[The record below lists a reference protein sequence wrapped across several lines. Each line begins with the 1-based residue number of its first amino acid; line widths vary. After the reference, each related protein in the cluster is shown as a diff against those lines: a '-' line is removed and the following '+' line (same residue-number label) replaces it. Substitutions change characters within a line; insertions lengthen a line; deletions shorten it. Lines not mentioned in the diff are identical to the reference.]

1 MVSGPAVWAAGA
13 ALVVLTA
20 AGLRYYLPLA
30 RDVFVRRGGLVATD
44 WVRWSDAVVAVFLGA
59 WLASLGRD
67 ALLASGER
75 MVEFR
80 SVVTGAIVYGGIV
93 MFLVGAFVYRG
104 LSPAR
109 VFGFASIPFLS
120 LLGRALL
127 ALAAAY
133 PILMLV
139 QSMVY
144 GISGGD
150 LDVQDIVRFLQQAES
165 PRDRWAVLAMAVVV
179 APVAEEIIFRGFLYP
194 TAKKYAGAF
203 VSAVATSLLFAG
215 LHGHVPSVP
224 ALCMLAMCLVLA
236 YEKTGS
242 LLVPMIM
249 HAVFNAVSVT
259 AILFFT

>member
-13 ALVVLTA
+13 ALVLFTA

-30 RDVFVRRGGLVATD
+30 RDVFVLRRGLVNTD
-44 WVRWSDAVVAVFLGA
+44 WVRWSDAAVAVLLGA

-67 ALLASGER
+67 ALLANTER
-75 MVEFR
+75 TVEFR
-80 SVVTGAIVYGGIV
+80 SVITGAIVYGGIV
-93 MFLVGAFVYRG
+93 MFLAGAFVYRG

-109 VFGFASIPFLS
+109 VLGIASVPFPPA
-120 LLGRALL
+120 LGRALL

-144 GISGGD
+144 GITGGD
-150 LDVQDIVRFLQQAES
+150 LDMQEIVKFLQQAES
-165 PRDRWAVLAMAVVV
+165 PRDRWAVLLMAVVV

-194 TAKKYAGAF
+194 AAKKYAGAF
-203 VSAVATSLLFAG
+203 VSAIVTSLLFAA
-215 LHGHVPSVP
+215 LHGHLPSVP
-224 ALCMLAMCLVLA
+224 ALCTLALCLVLA

-259 AILFFT
+259 AILFLR

>member
-1 MVSGPAVWAAGA
+1 MVTGPAGWAAVA
-13 ALVVLTA
+13 VLVVLTA

-30 RDVFVRRGGLVATD
+30 RDVFVLRLGLVSTD
-44 WVRWSDAVVAVFLGA
+44 WVRWSDAVVAMFLGA

-75 MVEFR
+75 TVEFR

-93 MFLVGAFVYRG
+93 TLLAGALVYRG
-104 LSPAR
+104 LFPSR
-109 VFGFASIPFLS
+109 VFGLVSVPFS
-120 LLGRALL
+120 RALLRALL

-133 PILMLV
+133 PLLMLV

-144 GISGGD
+144 GILGGG

-165 PRDRWAVLAMAVVV
+165 PRDRWSVLVMAVVV

-194 TAKKYAGAF
+194 AAKKYAGAF
-203 VSAVATSLLFAG
+203 ISAVATSLLFAG
-215 LHGHVPSVP
+215 LHGHLPSLP
-224 ALCMLAMCLVLA
+224 ALCTLAICLVLA